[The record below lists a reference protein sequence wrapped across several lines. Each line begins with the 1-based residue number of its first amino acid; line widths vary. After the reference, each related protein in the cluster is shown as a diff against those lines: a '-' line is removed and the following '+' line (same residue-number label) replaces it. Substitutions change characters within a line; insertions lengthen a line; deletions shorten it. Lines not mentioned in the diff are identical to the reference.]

1 MFNSLTL
8 KWCEGQNYI
17 NAIQTAK
24 RPNIIK
30 QKIIADLQLVHS
42 PSESLSKHHSQMF
55 SQIIFLKGELI
66 SELIKYQIGY
76 CECIYWA

>member
-8 KWCEGQNYI
+8 KLCEGQTYI
-17 NAIQTAK
+17 KPIQIAK
-24 RPNIIK
+24 HPDIIK
-30 QKIIADLQLVHS
+30 QKIVADLQLVHS
-42 PSESLSKHHSQMF
+42 PSESLPKHHSQMF
-55 SQIIFLKGELI
+55 SQITFLKGEII